1 MTTNAEE
8 NLYAVN
14 ELISALYD
22 IKTDLTPALSE
33 DTIGF
38 IHKAIAYAEID
49 YIRWDSEIKR
59 FNAKIELEY
68 HRNQTILEKVEARN
82 VRDISYYDDL
92 AFCYIDDR
100 VYKFSFVKNSNDLLS
115 YQALT

>member
-1 MTTNAEE
+1 MATNAEE

-33 DTIGF
+33 DTISF

-49 YIRWDSEIKR
+49 YIRWDSEVKR
-59 FNAKIELEY
+59 FNAKIQLEAE
-68 HRNQTILEKVEARN
+68 RNETILEQCENRK
-82 VRDISYYDDL
+82 VRDITHYDDL
-92 AFCYIDDR
+92 AFCYVDDR
-100 VYKFSFVKNSNDLLS
+100 VYKFNFGTNSNVLIS
-115 YQALT
+115 FQALT

>member
-1 MTTNAEE
+1 MATNAEE
-8 NLYAVN
+8 NLYAVT
-14 ELISALYD
+14 ETITALYD
-22 IKTDLTPALSE
+22 IKTELTPALS
-33 DTIGF
+33 DVTIDY
-38 IHKAIAYAEID
+38 IYKAIAHAEID
-49 YIRWDSEIKR
+49 YIRWDNEVKS

-68 HRNQTILEKVEARN
+68 QRNETILEKVEARN

-115 YQALT
+115 YLALT